1 MRRRW
6 GRTFPA
12 ARNWPPPKPVPRRWG
27 KKRWSLGASRFKPA
41 GTSASRGWS
50 PRPKPRWGSGGSP
63 SQGGSGSGA
72 KGWMPRKPRRRLKR
86 GQKWLLIALLLLFAA
101 IQSFLFFDRKLKPPL
116 LFLAQVRVKQM
127 ATEAINTAIT
137 QELARTADA
146 DRMIQWKL
154 DREGKVTGFLI
165 DYKEQM
171 MLTSRTIQIVERVL
185 KEKEETPDHVP
196 LGHALNSPL
205 LSAFGPR
212 LSVTFHPA
220 SAVQADVDTRQTET
234 AINMLLVE
242 VFIRIRTEIAVVI
255 PFDQAPETLETEIPL
270 SYALVVGDVPMY
282 YYDGNGN
289 PVGSDAGRA
298 PAITLPAPPTQSE
311 PSGQNAPSAPQSGP
325 GAQDAGNGH

>member
-12 ARNWPPPKPVPRRWG
+12 ARNWTTPKPVPRRWG
-27 KKRWSLGASRFKPA
+27 RRRWGLGTGRIKPA
-41 GTSASRGWS
+41 RASFSKGWS
-50 PRPKPRWGSGGSP
+50 PRIKPRWGSGGKLSP
-63 SQGGSGSGA
+63 GGGSGA
-72 KGWMPRKPRRRLKR
+72 KGWTSRRPRRRLKR
-86 GQKWLLIALLLLFAA
+86 SQKWLLIALLVLFAA

-137 QELARTADA
+137 QEIANTADA
-146 DRMIQWKL
+146 DKMIQWKL

-171 MLTSRTIQIVERVL
+171 KLTSRTIQTVERVL
-185 KEKEETPDHVP
+185 KEKEETPDHIP
-196 LGHALNSPL
+196 IGHALNSPL

-212 LSVTFHPA
+212 VAVTFHPA
-220 SAVQADVDTRQTET
+220 SVVQADVDTRQTET

-255 PFDQAPETLETEIPL
+255 PFDQAPETLESEIPL

-282 YYDGNGN
+282 YYDGKGN
-289 PVGSDAGRA
+289 PTGSSAGQA
-298 PAITLPAPPTQSE
+298 PAITLPAPPAQSE
-311 PSGQNAPSAPQSGP
+311 QGTGKE
-325 GAQDAGNGH
+325 D

>member
-6 GRTFPA
+6 GRLFPVA
-12 ARNWPPPKPVPRRWG
+12 KNWTSPRPVPRRWG
-27 KKRWSLGASRFKPA
+27 KRRWGLGTSRFKPTGA
-41 GTSASRGWS
+41 PVSRGWS
-50 PRPKPRWGSGGSP
+50 PRIKRRWGLGGASSP
-63 SQGGSGSGA
+63 GGSGSGA
-72 KGWMPRKPRRRLKR
+72 KGWASPRRPRRRLKR
-86 GQKWLLIALLLLFAA
+86 SQKWLLILLLVLFAT

-137 QELARTADA
+137 QEIAKTADA
-146 DRMIQWKL
+146 DKMIQWKL
-154 DREGKVTGFLI
+154 DNDGKVSGFLI

-171 MLTSRTIQIVERVL
+171 KLTSHTIQIVERVL
-185 KEKEETPDHVP
+185 KEKEEAPDHIP
-196 LGHALNSPL
+196 IGHALNSPL

-212 LSVTFHPA
+212 VAVTFHPA
-220 SAVQADVDTRQTET
+220 SVVQADVDTRQTET

-242 VFIRIRTEIAVVI
+242 VFIRIRTEIAIVI

-298 PAITLPAPPTQSE
+298 PSITLPAPPVQS
-311 PSGQNAPSAPQSGP
+311 SGQSTEKS
-325 GAQDAGNGH
+325 D